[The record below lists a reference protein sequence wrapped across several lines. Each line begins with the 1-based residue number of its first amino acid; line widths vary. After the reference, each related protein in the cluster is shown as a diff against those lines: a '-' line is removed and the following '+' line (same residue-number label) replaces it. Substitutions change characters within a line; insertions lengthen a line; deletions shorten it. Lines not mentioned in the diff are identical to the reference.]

1 MNVFIY
7 FLCFGIGVCLSCI
20 LFKILHPSFGTLK
33 IDVTDPED
41 VKMRLVIDKDIDSA
55 HERSVTLKIEKTSLS
70 HK

>member
-7 FLCFGIGVCLSCI
+7 FLCFGIGVCLSYI

-55 HERSVTLKIEKTSLS
+55 HERYVTLKIEKTSLS